1 MLESSSYSFHK
12 LQICPLS
19 EHVQQEDIQGLPLKF
34 WFSHQISCFLKSPV
48 ADHILKFNFI
58 LLFPK
63 WEAPVAHMLGRQLMA
78 FCAALSKFRVKF
90 SWLCRKPTS
99 SSCETWLYGLQRYLP
114 AVIWV
119 PWREQGEGCEEPE
132 WVAFLIVFQVFL
144 QDMFFIG
151 LHHFILR
158 AVCTLIFLHLKA
170 NSLLPENN
178 LPYTEMHQ
186 RCPTFTIKDNLEM
199 CPFPYGW
206 ALIR

>member
-99 SSCETWLYGLQRYLP
+99 SSCETSLYGLQRYLP
-114 AVIWV
+114 AVAWV
-119 PWREQGEGCEEPE
+119 GY
-132 WVAFLIVFQVFL
+132 LL
-144 QDMFFIG
+144 
-151 LHHFILR
+151 
-158 AVCTLIFLHLKA
+158 
-170 NSLLPENN
+170 NSLPSISSGYVLHWASPF
-178 LPYTEMHQ
+178 YTKSCVHTHFSPFESKLSTPRKQLTIHWNASEMPNIHNK
-186 RCPTFTIKDNLEM
+186 R
-199 CPFPYGW
+199 
-206 ALIR
+206 